1 MSGRG
6 LRELKRAAHAFLEG
20 VEETASQ
27 TGLKENV
34 GIVEFNSKAR
44 IVQSLTNDYR
54 KCHRAIDSL
63 NSTGQ
68 TAMFDGLMASLQ
80 EIMSNGGILR
90 IAGVAMTPRIILMTD
105 GNPTDSTGEEEAKK
119 KVLAAAV
126 GFGPKWKEIGLPHPV
141 PIACVGCGECDVVLL
156 QLIAKITNGM
166 YAIVDNV
173 EELSTFFKRQVLL
186 IRFAAKFAS
195 DMERLRSQ
203 VALAA
208 FLEELG
214 EAVEAAEL
222 AALQQ
227 LLLAML
233 VIAISDDDSSESG
246 PPTTVGTTPR
256 AIEAAPARGPQQ
268 PSTALVPA
276 PTSRTPQQ
284 RQPTTLAPSS
294 GAVLRQQEVRQVRSA
309 DGSQAVVVRQQEV
322 SRQPGGRVM
331 VAERVMVVT
340 ARQEPTPPAS
350 RMGVTARQEPPP
362 PASRKCS
369 IQ

>member
-20 VEETASQ
+20 VEETARQ

-34 GIVEFNSKAR
+34 GVVEFNTTAR

-54 KCHRAIDSL
+54 KCLRAIDSL
-63 NSTGQ
+63 SSNGQ

-80 EIMSNGGILR
+80 EIINNGGILQV
-90 IAGVAMTPRIILMTD
+90 AGIAMTPRIILMTD
-105 GNPTDSTGEEEAKK
+105 GNPTDTAGQDEAKK

-173 EELSTFFKRQVLL
+173 EELSTFFKRQ
-186 IRFAAKFAS
+186 
-195 DMERLRSQ
+195 
-203 VALAA
+203 
-208 FLEELG
+208 
-214 EAVEAAEL
+214 

-233 VIAISDDDSSESG
+233 VTAISDDSSKGAST
-246 PPTTVGTTPR
+246 PSATTVGSNPR
-256 AIEAAPARGPQQ
+256 VIEAAPARGSQQ
-268 PSTALVPA
+268 PSTALVPV
-276 PTSRTPQQ
+276 PTSRTP
-284 RQPTTLAPSS
+284 PTPAPSS
-294 GAVLRQQEVRQVRSA
+294 SAVLRQQEVRQVRST
-309 DGSQAVVVRQQEV
+309 DGSQAVVVRQQE
-322 SRQPGGRVM
+322 
-331 VAERVMVVT
+331 VMVVT

-362 PASRKCS
+362 PASRYLTRYLLSPVVTENAASSEINVVQGHSKLLL
-369 IQ
+369 

>member
-20 VEETASQ
+20 VEETARQ

-34 GIVEFNSKAR
+34 GVVEFNTTAR

-54 KCHRAIDSL
+54 KCLRAIDSL
-63 NSTGQ
+63 SSNGQ

-80 EIMSNGGILR
+80 EIINNGGILQV
-90 IAGVAMTPRIILMTD
+90 AGIAMTPRIILMTD
-105 GNPTDSTGEEEAKK
+105 GNPTDTAGQDEAKK

-233 VIAISDDDSSESG
+233 VTAISDDSSKGAST
-246 PPTTVGTTPR
+246 PSATTVGSNPR
-256 AIEAAPARGPQQ
+256 VIEAAPARGSQQ
-268 PSTALVPA
+268 PSTALVPV
-276 PTSRTPQQ
+276 PTSRTP
-284 RQPTTLAPSS
+284 PTPAPSS
-294 GAVLRQQEVRQVRSA
+294 SAVLRQQEVRQVRST